1 MFANQS
7 MITLPQSQVAE
18 SAPASRS
25 CNDLSARPLYQL
37 CKRIVDFVSSGVLLV
52 ICAPIWLLLAL
63 MIKLDSK
70 GPVFFVQ
77 PAVGYKEREFLLY
90 KFRSMFPNS
99 QQSDHFA
106 DIERNFHRS
115 EPTGAD
121 SNGPIFKTALTDE
134 SRITR
139 AGRFLR
145 RTSLDELPQIWN
157 VLRGD
162 MSFIGPRPAL
172 PYEARLYKE
181 WQKQRFL
188 VRPGLTGLYQVTAR
202 NRVPIDEMIH
212 LDLDYIRR
220 QSLWL
225 DLKILLKTPA
235 AMLSGL

>member
-1 MFANQS
+1 MFANPLMS
-7 MITLPQSQVAE
+7 ILPQPQIAE
-18 SAPASRS
+18 SATATRGRNSVP
-25 CNDLSARPLYQL
+25 ARPLYQL
-37 CKRIVDFVSSGVLLV
+37 CKRIVDFALSAVLFVILAPVWLV
-52 ICAPIWLLLAL
+52 LAL
-63 MIKLDSK
+63 LIKLDSK

-77 PAVGYKEREFLLY
+77 PALGYKEREFLLY

-106 DIERNFHRS
+106 DVEQNFHRS

-121 SNGPIFKTALTDE
+121 SKGPIFKTALTDE

-139 AGRFLR
+139 VGRFLR

-162 MSFIGPRPAL
+162 MSFVGPRPAL

-212 LDLDYIRR
+212 LDLEYIRR

-225 DLKILLKTPA
+225 DFKILLKTPA

>member
-18 SAPASRS
+18 SAPASRA
-25 CNDLSARPLYQL
+25 CNGVSARPLYQL

-63 MIKLDSK
+63 LIKLDSK

-106 DIERNFHRS
+106 DVERNFHRN
-115 EPTGAD
+115 EPTAAD
-121 SNGPIFKTALTDE
+121 SKGPVFKTALTDE

-212 LDLDYIRR
+212 LDLEYIRR